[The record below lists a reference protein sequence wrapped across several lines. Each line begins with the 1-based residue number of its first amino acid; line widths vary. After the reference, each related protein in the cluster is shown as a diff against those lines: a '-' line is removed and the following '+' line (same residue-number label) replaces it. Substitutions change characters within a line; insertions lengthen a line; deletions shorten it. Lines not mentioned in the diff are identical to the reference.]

1 MWGTDNSLLSLMS
14 ISAYTTYLTTKYT
27 KILTLSTKSY
37 KKYARFNLRNKI
49 IEDCDFSMHNEV
61 ERNYTYGYDHTY
73 NSLLV
78 LKDLII

>member
-37 KKYARFNLRNKI
+37 KKYARFNLIKSSKT
-49 IEDCDFSMHNEV
+49 DFSIRNEV